1 MEHRWADSVRG
12 VPGEDKPSWLWT
24 PSGVPGV
31 PGWLWT
37 PSSTRQPSIP
47 SPIPQRRRS
56 TYGRL
61 WSHTSLPWCS
71 TNPCC
76 SGRIPFTMRQSIPV
90 YTSYTE
96 NSVWPHFESI
106 LPGVPPPTQP
116 PKNTTTT
123 HADAPH
129 YQSPPLIREIRKV
142 GDVFTATFT
151 LSPFPP
157 IIISDI
163 DLSLYSCDPLR
174 KWFHISLNLLPT
186 MSKEGFG
193 SH

>member
-1 MEHRWADSVRG
+1 MRVG
-12 VPGEDKPSWLWT
+12 C
-24 PSGVPGV
+24 
-31 PGWLWT
+31 
-37 PSSTRQPSIP
+37 
-47 SPIPQRRRS
+47 SPPQRRQPRRAHMVARLVTHLCAGVQPTLGYHS
-56 TYGRL
+56 QRGRA
-61 WSHTSLPWCS
+61 
-71 TNPCC
+71 
-76 SGRIPFTMRQSIPV
+76 SG

-157 IIISDI
+157 IIISNI

-174 KWFHISLNLLPT
+174 KWFHISLNLSPT
-186 MSKEGFG
+186 MSIKEGFG
-193 SH
+193 SSHTPSC

>member
-1 MEHRWADSVRG
+1 
-12 VPGEDKPSWLWT
+12 
-24 PSGVPGV
+24 
-31 PGWLWT
+31 
-37 PSSTRQPSIP
+37 
-47 SPIPQRRRS
+47 
-56 TYGRL
+56 
-61 WSHTSLPWCS
+61 
-71 TNPCC
+71 
-76 SGRIPFTMRQSIPV
+76 MRQSIPV

-142 GDVFTATFT
+142 EDVFTATFT
-151 LSPFPP
+151 LSQFPP
-157 IIISDI
+157 IIISNI

-186 MSKEGFG
+186 MSKEGFSSLSLIQVVEYECSSSEHSPHFRSQSSSTG
-193 SH
+193 RNF

>member
-1 MEHRWADSVRG
+1 
-12 VPGEDKPSWLWT
+12 
-24 PSGVPGV
+24 
-31 PGWLWT
+31 
-37 PSSTRQPSIP
+37 
-47 SPIPQRRRS
+47 
-56 TYGRL
+56 
-61 WSHTSLPWCS
+61 
-71 TNPCC
+71 
-76 SGRIPFTMRQSIPV
+76 MRQSIPV
-90 YTSYTE
+90 YISYTE

-157 IIISDI
+157 IIISNI

-186 MSKEGFG
+186 MSSKKGFCSLSRSLIQVVEYECSSSEHSPHFRILSSSTG
-193 SH
+193 RNVSTCFRVGGVNSVQWP

>member
-1 MEHRWADSVRG
+1 
-12 VPGEDKPSWLWT
+12 
-24 PSGVPGV
+24 
-31 PGWLWT
+31 
-37 PSSTRQPSIP
+37 
-47 SPIPQRRRS
+47 
-56 TYGRL
+56 
-61 WSHTSLPWCS
+61 
-71 TNPCC
+71 
-76 SGRIPFTMRQSIPV
+76 MRQSIPV

-157 IIISDI
+157 IIISNI
-163 DLSLYSCDPLR
+163 DLSLYSSDPLR

-186 MSKEGFG
+186 MSKEGFSSLSLIQVVEYECSSSEHSPHFRSLSSSTG
-193 SH
+193 RNFSTCGWSVQCTVALIPRVNMNICLCTRNTPATITARTYIE